1 MSKHDDIRCEEV
13 IVHLLSYLD
22 GEIDAEKRRQIDHH
36 LEECRGCFSRAEFE
50 KALRQKV
57 KQLGKEQSP
66 RSLQKRLKGLVD
78 RF

>member
-1 MSKHDDIRCEEV
+1 MTNRDRIHCEEV
-13 IVHLLSYLD
+13 IAHLLAYLD

-36 LEECRGCFSRAEFE
+36 LEECRACFSRAEFE

-57 KQLGKEQSP
+57 KQLGHEKSP
-66 RSLQKRLKGLVD
+66 HSLQKRLKGLID

>member
-1 MSKHDDIRCEEV
+1 MSKHDHIHCEEV
-13 IVHLLSYLD
+13 ITHLFAYLD
-22 GEIDAEKRRQIDHH
+22 GEIDAEKRRQIDRH

-66 RSLQKRLKGLVD
+66 RSLEERLKRLVD